1 MAYALEIGGV
11 YYATPALEGAKKRIV
26 AVIGR
31 QGEHVQLA
39 FLEELA
45 VGKAVEMHGREV
57 ASVDTDSGMYT
68 VSAAVPANASD
79 AAIVMD
85 IVNGKRWAGMY
96 K

>member
-31 QGEHVQLA
+31 QGSAVQLA
-39 FLEELA
+39 FLNELA
-45 VGKAVEMHGREV
+45 VGKAVEMRGREV
-57 ASVDTDSGMYT
+57 ATVDTDLGMYT
-68 VSAAVPANASD
+68 VSGAVQANAGD
-79 AAIVMD
+79 AAIVQD
-85 IVNGKRWAGMY
+85 ILKGEGKL

>member
-31 QGEHVQLA
+31 QGSAVQLA
-39 FLEELA
+39 FLNELA
-45 VGKAVEMHGREV
+45 VGKAVELHGREV
-57 ASVDTDSGMYT
+57 ATVDTDSGVYT
-68 VSAAVPANASD
+68 VSGAVAANAGD
-79 AAIVMD
+79 AAIVQD
-85 IVNGKRWAGMY
+85 ILKGEGKL

>member
-31 QGEHVQLA
+31 QGSAVQLA
-39 FLEELA
+39 FLNELA

-57 ASVDTDSGMYT
+57 ATVETDLGMYT
-68 VSAAVPANASD
+68 VSGAVPANAGD
-79 AAIVMD
+79 AAIVQD
-85 IVNGKRWAGMY
+85 ILRGEGKL